1 MIYLDYSATTPVN
14 NEVLKTFIKVNQDY
28 PGNYNSLHNLGL
40 NNKKLANQAT
50 NQIKQLLNI
59 KNHDIIYTSGASEAN
74 NLAIKGIID
83 SYPNRGKHIITTNL
97 EHSSILEPLKYLEK
111 KGYKIDYVN
120 IKKDGLVDL
129 DHLAKLINEETI
141 LVTIA
146 SVSSE
151 LGLLQPIQK
160 IAQIVN
166 GYPKCFFHCDMTQ
179 SIGKINIPLD
189 DIDLISFSAHKFY
202 GLKSMGALIK
212 KDKLLLTPI
221 IHGGS
226 SITNYRSGT
235 PDIALIVSMAK
246 ALRISIDNI
255 ETNYNYVKELND
267 YLTSKLSKIDKITIN
282 STINSIPHIVNFSVQ
297 NIKPETLLHAL
308 EENDIYISTKSA
320 CSSNKNESLAVLT
333 LTDNHDLALSSLRIS
348 LSYLTTKNELDTF
361 INVLKKCLDKLSFK

>member
-40 NNKKLANQAT
+40 NNKKLANKAT